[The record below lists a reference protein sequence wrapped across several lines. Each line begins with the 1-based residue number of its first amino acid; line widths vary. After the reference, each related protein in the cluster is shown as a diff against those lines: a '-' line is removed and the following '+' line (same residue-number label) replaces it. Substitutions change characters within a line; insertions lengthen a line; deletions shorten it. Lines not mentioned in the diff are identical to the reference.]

1 MNRRRCSIAD
11 ENLLSPRMKMMVSE
25 EIKHESTKEINN
37 MLRDKLMSSASV
49 KSKENV
55 REENEMGK

>member
-11 ENLLSPRMKMMVSE
+11 ENLLSPRMKTMVSE

-37 MLRDKLMSSASV
+37 MLRDKLMSKSSV
-49 KSKENV
+49 SVEDVK
-55 REENEMGK
+55 EENEMGK